1 MKESQRFLAEM
12 AKIQNRI
19 KSNDKRPRSF
29 GTSCLLHQSEIHLI
43 DAIEPGE
50 GIMASNLA
58 RKMGITNGAV
68 TQLADKLLK
77 KGLLVKQKRP
87 GNRKEV
93 YLTLTKAG
101 ETAYHSH
108 LRFHE
113 ELSSR
118 MTAYLDSLK
127 PEEMAVLTNF
137 VKIIDQNLPDLEKE
151 REEKERE
158 ERA

>member
-29 GTSCLLHQSEIHLI
+29 GTSCLLYQSEIHLI

-68 TQLADKLLK
+68 TQMADKLVK
-77 KGLLVKQKRP
+77 KRLLVKQKRP

-93 YLTLTKAG
+93 YLTLTAEG

-113 ELSSR
+113 ELNSKL
-118 MTAYLDSLK
+118 TAYLDSLK

-137 VKIIDQNLPDLEKE
+137 VKIIDENLPDLEKE